1 MIIKKTHHYLQW
13 IFWLFV
19 AYLLITR
26 LFISWVQFYPQQAI
40 SVTQWLTGSEIQL
53 NSIEIDQDWLGF
65 QATLKDVSIESST
78 FQFQASLFSADINT
92 FSIFIPSIGYGD
104 YLQIS
109 KGSYQ
114 NKVPLE
120 LETSNSS
127 LSVDDFSKIDINISR
142 LWKRVKLQD
151 FVLNEVTRPGLS
163 IQLHDFQS
171 INASRLSV
179 VSEFSLNYKD
189 VLNYERFNL
198 KSSFAPNVWGGI
210 ETGEFSLSSF
220 RPLQIQR
227 LSKLLS
233 VNWQKVLPQGEL
245 IVDLTG
251 RISQYK
257 LSDMELNLHTQALS
271 WRQQQEGLPVSLG
284 LQLVWAAEH
293 QNIQK
298 QFKEWHFSLSKIQI
312 DNSFID
318 NVSPMDLYFENGEYL
333 NFNAEYFDIEPFKI
347 LVKSL
352 IATPHVAALFDRTA
366 YLSISNL
373 SGKLNWETLEVPN
386 LEIHFDRLDLPVT
399 DYPGMS
405 LQKFQIVKT
414 HNEILLSTPKPIW
427 VMAPDIHRKP
437 MKLALP
443 KIVQFKLDSLNQ
455 AWQLNQTDLTL
466 DSIPVS
472 LSVNQLTSAYID
484 SQFALEIETM
494 SKLKEYLPYDLMS
507 PNLKKWLTESLQ
519 GGEEIS
525 VNGSVRGLFKDF
537 PFDKG
542 DGLFN
547 VAAHVKNA
555 KLKFNAKWPM
565 LQNFDADVV
574 FTPFKID
581 IAVDSV
587 NLGAG
592 VVAKD
597 VRVNIP
603 DLDKHD
609 IGLTV
614 KGSVKT
620 PLNNAIKYLAISPVA
635 DKLGMQEFFKEGA
648 KFGGDSNIL
657 LDRIWVPISGYD
669 NKAEEVAGSVVFVD
683 SSIELFEKLK
693 FQDIRGQ
700 LSFTDAG
707 VSAKKLTY
715 KVLQGKGSVKIST
728 NTKTQ
733 KVTVM
738 GNGNFL
744 ESENNWFAKPIPWN
758 AKLVVPF
765 KSAKDKAINLN
776 VVANISKAQSKLPEP
791 LNNEAFQNKQIELKT
806 TIARGV
812 VEAHVNV
819 AGLVDS
825 KLKWRDSHD
834 GYVLQQNQIAFGL
847 PIKDIPSNIKN
858 ESFVVGKINQLDLD
872 RWIPFVKEAG
882 IFGNTSSEGIG
893 LKLNNISASVKN
905 TIFLSHDYPG
915 LDIALSAKA
924 NQPVSVKVKSKDVEG
939 QVFFESKD
947 LIRVDLKYFHF
958 FTDDMGTEDLSE
970 TLSKD
975 SITCTDESQTQ
986 SLLPKIIL
994 SAKNI
999 KIDERKID
1007 SIAFVVVDKEDYL
1020 TIQNITGNFGGKAG
1034 VLKSSYSFDKQN
1046 QKSVLN
1052 AKLTSNDVAAVT
1064 EFIKLNKGF
1073 TGKSADVD
1081 MQLNWPGGL
1090 ECFSTKLSKGSIRF
1104 KLQDGAIEDV
1114 EPGFARLI
1122 GLLSIESLVRRLK
1135 LDLKDVTNKGM
1146 IYDEIKGQAIL
1157 NNGLLNL
1164 KDFSIKAPSASGI
1177 IKGQIDIVKQ
1187 TFNLVAKIT
1196 PKIGATIPTI
1206 AAIAGGTNPLAA
1218 LAVYTL
1224 MKVIPGVN
1232 ENLITYEYKVHGPWS
1247 DPIINDDKPNN
1258 RVEEERE
1265 QESVLDFE

>member
-40 SVTQWLTGSEIQL
+40 GVTQWLTDSEIQL
-53 NSIEIDQDWLGF
+53 DSIEIEQDWLGF
-65 QATLKDVSIESST
+65 QATLKDISIESST
-78 FQFQASLFSADINT
+78 FQFQSGLFSADINT

-114 NKVPLE
+114 NKVPVE
-120 LETSNSS
+120 QRISNNS
-127 LSVDDFSKIDINISR
+127 LSIDDFSEIDINISR
-142 LWKRVKLQD
+142 LWKRVKLED
-151 FVLNEVTRPGLS
+151 FVVNELTRPGLS

-198 KSSFAPNVWGGI
+198 QSSFAPNVWGGI

-220 RPLQIQR
+220 RPLQIKR

-233 VNWQKVLPQGEL
+233 LNWQKVLPQGEL
-245 IVDLTG
+245 IVDLKGT
-251 RISQYK
+251 ISQSQ
-257 LSDMELNLHTQALS
+257 LSNMELNLNTQALS
-271 WRQQQEGLPVSLG
+271 WRQQQEGLPASLG
-284 LQLVWAAEH
+284 LQLVWDAEH

-298 QFKEWHFSLSKIQI
+298 SFKEWHFSLSKIQI
-312 DNSFID
+312 DNRFID
-318 NVSPMDLYFENGEYL
+318 TVSPMDLYFENGEYL
-333 NFNAEYFDIEPFKI
+333 NFNAEYFDIEPFKV

-352 IATPHVAALFDRTA
+352 IATPHIAALFDRTA
-366 YLSISNL
+366 YLSISKL
-373 SGKLNWETLEVPN
+373 SGKLDWETLDVPN
-386 LEIHFDRLDLPVT
+386 LAIHFERLDLPVT

-405 LQKFQIVKT
+405 LQKVQIVKT
-414 HNEILLSTPKPIW
+414 PTEVLLSSPKPIW
-427 VMAPDIHRKP
+427 VMMPDIHRKP
-437 MKLALP
+437 MKLVLP
-443 KIVQFKLDSLNQ
+443 EIVQIKFDSLNQ
-455 AWQLNQTDLTL
+455 AWQLLQTGLRL
-466 DSIPVS
+466 DSFPVS
-472 LSVNQLTSAYID
+472 LSINQLTSSYID
-484 SQFALEIETM
+484 SQFALDVGTM
-494 SKLKEYLPYDLMS
+494 SKLKEYLPYNLMS

-519 GGEEIS
+519 GGESIS
-525 VNGSVRGLFKDF
+525 VSGAVRGLFKDF

-547 VAAHVKNA
+547 VSAHVKNA

-587 NLGAG
+587 NVGSN

-597 VRVNIP
+597 VRVIIP

-609 IGLTV
+609 IALTV

-620 PLNNAIKYLAISPVA
+620 PLNNAIKYLATSPVA
-635 DKLGMQEFFKEGA
+635 DKLGMKEFFKGGA
-648 KFGGDSNIL
+648 KFGGESNIL
-657 LDRIWVPISGYD
+657 LDRIWVPISGHE
-669 NKAEEVAGSVVFVD
+669 NKKEEVTGSVDFVD

-693 FQDIRGQ
+693 FQNIRGQ
-700 LSFTDAG
+700 LLFTDAE

-715 KVLQGKGSVKIST
+715 SLLQGKGLAKIVT
-728 NTKTQ
+728 NEKTQ

-738 GNGNFL
+738 GSGHFL
-744 ESENNWFAKPIPWN
+744 EGKNNWFAKPIPWD
-758 AKLVVPF
+758 AKLVLPF
-765 KSAKDKAINLN
+765 NSRKDKAINLN
-776 VVANISKAQSKLPEP
+776 VVANISQAQSKLPEP
-791 LNNEAFQNKQIELKT
+791 LNKEVLQNKKMALKA
-806 TIARGV
+806 TISNRA
-812 VEAHVNV
+812 VEAHANIP
-819 AGLVDS
+819 GLLESKITWQDS
-825 KLKWRDSHD
+825 RA
-834 GYVLQQNQIAFGL
+834 GYVLQQNQIALGL
-847 PIKDIPSNIKN
+847 PIKDVKPDIRN
-858 ESFVVGKINQLDLD
+858 ESFIVGKVNQLNLD
-872 RWIPFVKEAG
+872 GWMPFIKEAD
-882 IFGNTSSEGIG
+882 IFGNQSSEGLG
-893 LKLNNISASVKN
+893 LKLNNITASVEN
-905 TIFLSHDYPG
+905 TVFLSHDYPG
-915 LDIALSAKA
+915 LDIVLTAKA
-924 NQPVSVKVKSKDVEG
+924 HQPVSVNVKSKDVDG
-939 QVFFESKD
+939 RVFFENKD
-947 LIRVDLKYFHF
+947 LIRVDLKHF
-958 FTDDMGTEDLSE
+958 QFYTDDMEEESLST
-970 TLSKD
+970 TLSKEPTACSD
-975 SITCTDESQTQ
+975 QSQAQ

-1007 SIAFVVVDKEDYL
+1007 SIAFVVVDKEDSL
-1020 TIQNITGNFGGKAG
+1020 SIQNITGSFGGKAG
-1034 VLKSSYSFDKQN
+1034 VLKSSYSFDKQK

-1052 AKLTSNDVAAVT
+1052 ARLTSNDVAAVT
-1064 EFIKLNKGF
+1064 DFIKLNKGF
-1073 TGKSADVD
+1073 TGKSAGVD
-1081 MQLNWPGGL
+1081 MQLNWSGGV
-1090 ECFSTKLSKGSIRF
+1090 ECFSTKLSKGSISF

-1122 GLLSIESLVRRLK
+1122 GLLSVESLVRRLK

-1157 NNGLLNL
+1157 DSGLLNL
-1164 KDFSIKAPSASGI
+1164 KDFTIKAPSASGI
-1177 IKGQIDIVKQ
+1177 VKGQIDIVKQ
-1187 TFNLVAKIT
+1187 TFKLVAKIT

-1218 LAVYTL
+1218 LAIYTL

-1232 ENLITYEYKVHGPWS
+1232 ENLVTYEYKVNGPWKA
-1247 DPIINDDKPNN
+1247 PVINDNKPDDGAK
-1258 RVEEERE
+1258 E
-1265 QESVLDFE
+1265 ESVEGSILDLN

>member
-13 IFWLFV
+13 LFWLFV

-26 LFISWVQFYPQQAI
+26 VFISWVQFYPQQAI
-40 SVTQWLTGSEIQL
+40 NITQWLTDSEIQL
-53 NSIEIDQDWLGF
+53 NSIEIEQDWLGF
-65 QATLKDVSIESST
+65 QATLKDISIESSK
-78 FQFQASLFSADINT
+78 FQFQANVFSADINT

-104 YLQIS
+104 YLKIS

-114 NKVPLE
+114 NKVPAE
-120 LETSNSS
+120 LEAINRT

-171 INASRLSV
+171 INASRLSI

-189 VLNYERFNL
+189 VFNYERFNFQ
-198 KSSFAPNVWGGI
+198 SSFAANVWGGI

-220 RPLQIQR
+220 RPLQIEG

-233 VNWQKVLPQGEL
+233 LNWQKVLPQGEL
-245 IVDLTG
+245 IVDLKGTV
-251 RISQYK
+251 SQSQ
-257 LSDMELNLHTQALS
+257 LSSMELNLNTQALS
-271 WRQQQEGLPVSLG
+271 WRQQQEDLPVSLG
-284 LQLVWAAEH
+284 LQLLWDAEH

-312 DNSFID
+312 DNRFID
-318 NVSPMDLYFENGEYL
+318 AVSPMELYFETGEYL
-333 NFNAEYFDIEPFKI
+333 NFNAEYFDIEPFKV

-352 IATPHVAALFDRTA
+352 ITTPHVAALFDRTA
-366 YLSISNL
+366 YLNISNL
-373 SGKLNWETLEVPN
+373 SGKLNWETLDVPH
-386 LEIHFDRLDLPVT
+386 LAIHFDRLDLPVT

-405 LQKFQIVKT
+405 LQNFQIVKT
-414 HNEILLSTPKPIW
+414 PNEVLLSTPKPIW
-427 VMAPDIHRKP
+427 VMAPDIHSKP

-455 AWQLNQTDLTL
+455 AWQLNKTDLTL

-472 LSVNQLTSAYID
+472 LSINQLTSAYID
-484 SQFALEIETM
+484 SQFALNIETM
-494 SKLKEYLPYDLMS
+494 SKVKEYLPYDLMS
-507 PNLKKWLTESLQ
+507 SNLKKWLTESLQ
-519 GGEEIS
+519 GGEDVS

-537 PFDKG
+537 PFAKG
-542 DGLFN
+542 DGLFK
-547 VAAHVKNA
+547 VAAHVNNA
-555 KLKFNAKWPM
+555 KLKFNARWPM
-565 LQNFDADVV
+565 LQNFDADVI

-597 VRVNIP
+597 VSVNIP

-620 PLNNAIKYLAISPVA
+620 RLNSAIKYLAMSPLA
-635 DKLGMQEFFKEGA
+635 DKLGMQELFKEGA
-648 KFGGDSNIL
+648 KFGGGSNIL

-669 NKAEEVAGSVVFVD
+669 NKAEEVAGSVVFLD

-693 FQDIRGQ
+693 FQNIRGQ
-700 LSFTDAG
+700 LSFTDTG

-715 KVLQGKGSVKIST
+715 DVLQGKGSVKITT

-738 GNGNFL
+738 GNGHFL
-744 ESENNWFAKPIPWN
+744 KDKNSWFSKPVPWN
-758 AKLVVPF
+758 AKLLVPF
-765 KSAKDKAINLN
+765 KSAKDKMVNLN

-791 LNNEAFQNKQIELKT
+791 LNNEALQNKQIELQA
-806 TIARGV
+806 TIAKGV
-812 VEAHVNV
+812 VEAHANIPD
-819 AGLVDS
+819 LLES
-825 KLKWRDSHD
+825 KLKWQDSGD
-834 GYVLQQNQIAFGL
+834 GYALQQNQIAFGL
-847 PIKDIPSNIKN
+847 PIKNVQSNIAN
-858 ESFVVGKINQLDLD
+858 ESFIVGKINQFNLDDWMPL
-872 RWIPFVKEAG
+872 IKEANL
-882 IFGNTSSEGIG
+882 FGNKPSKGIG

-905 TIFLSHDYPG
+905 TIFLSHDYTG
-915 LDIALSAKA
+915 LDIALTAKPH
-924 NQPVSVKVKSKDVEG
+924 QPISVKVKSKDVDG
-939 QVFFESKD
+939 QVFFENND
-947 LIRVDLKYFHF
+947 VIRVDLKHFQF
-958 FTDDMGTEDLSE
+958 FTDDMGGEDLSA
-970 TLSKD
+970 TLSKE
-975 SITCTDESQTQ
+975 SMSCTEQSQAQ
-986 SLLPKIIL
+986 NLLPKIIL

-1007 SIAFVVVDKEDYL
+1007 SIAFVVEDKKNNL
-1020 TIQNITGNFGGKAG
+1020 SIQNITGNFGGKAG
-1034 VLKSSYSFDKQN
+1034 VLKSSYSFDKQK
-1046 QKSVLN
+1046 QKSILN

-1081 MQLNWPGGL
+1081 IQLNWSGGL
-1090 ECFSTKLSKGSIRF
+1090 ECFSTKSSQGSIRF
-1104 KLQDGAIEDV
+1104 KLEDGSVEDV

-1122 GLLSIESLVRRLK
+1122 GLLSVESLVRRLK

-1164 KDFSIKAPSASGI
+1164 KDFTIKAPSASGV
-1177 IKGQIDIVKQ
+1177 IKGQVDIIKQ

-1218 LAVYTL
+1218 LAIYTL

-1232 ENLITYEYKVHGPWS
+1232 ENLVTYEYKVNGPWTA
-1247 DPIINDDKPNN
+1247 PIINDNKPADG
-1258 RVEEERE
+1258 VKEEIFE
-1265 QESVLDFE
+1265 ESVLDLN